1 MNPQFSHIRLIASD
15 IDGTL
20 LQGGRT
26 AISERLFT
34 QVRALKEQG
43 IRFCA
48 ASGRQHGSL
57 RKLFRPV
64 EKEIC
69 YICENGAVVFSP
81 EGEVLSRTPMEREAA
96 LRLSHRILEVP
107 QFEVLISGAETSYLI
122 PKSPDYVGHIRY
134 FVGNDVTLIE
144 KPEDIEEDILKVSAY
159 CPDGALQYQESWR
172 EEWPQFAVALGGE
185 KWLDCGTASKRDGIL
200 GLCKA
205 LGISPEDVLAFGDN
219 YNDIPMLQAVG
230 MPVAMEGGP
239 EAVKSRFARRAACPE
254 DFMEKTLGLGA
265 EFVRK

>member
-1 MNPQFSHIRLIASD
+1 
-15 IDGTL
+15 
-20 LQGGRT
+20 
-26 AISERLFT
+26 
-34 QVRALKEQG
+34 
-43 IRFCA
+43 
-48 ASGRQHGSL
+48 
-57 RKLFRPV
+57 
-64 EKEIC
+64 
-69 YICENGAVVFSP
+69 
-81 EGEVLSRTPMEREAA
+81 MEREAA

-172 EEWPQFAVALGGE
+172 KEWPQFAVALGGE

-205 LGISPEDVLAFGDN
+205 LDIPPEAVLAFGDN
-219 YNDIPMLQAVG
+219 YNDIPMLEAVG

-239 EAVKSRFARRAACPE
+239 EEVKSRFARRAACPE

>member
-1 MNPQFSHIRLIASD
+1 MNVEFAHIRLIASD

-20 LQGGRT
+20 LQKEAT
-26 AISERLFT
+26 EISADLFD
-34 QVRALKEQG
+34 QVRALEQRG

-64 EKEIC
+64 EAEIY

-81 EGEVLSRTPMEREAA
+81 EGKVLSRTPMDREAA

-122 PKSPDYVGHIRY
+122 PKSADYVDHIRY
-134 FVGNDVTLIE
+134 FVGNDVTITRA
-144 KPEDIEEDILKVSAY
+144 PEDIREDILKVSAY
-159 CPDGALQYQESWR
+159 CPDGALQYQADWQA
-172 EEWPQFAVALGGE
+172 EWPQFQVALGGE

-200 GLCKA
+200 GLCEA
-205 LGISPEDVLAFGDN
+205 LGISPGEVLAFGDN
-219 YNDIPMLQAVG
+219 YNDIPMLESVG

-239 EAVKSRFARRAACPE
+239 EAVRSRFPLRAKRPE
-254 DFMEKTLGLGA
+254 EVIAQMLGGMG
-265 EFVRK
+265 